1 MQPFLNRIDVGRAA
15 QAACVLE
22 SVSAKP
28 GNVNRLFD
36 FADTTLADFLLSAVM
51 IGRSMEEADRN
62 PVGEAILNGVRA
74 TKRVVTSNTNL
85 GIILLFTPL
94 AKAYVGG
101 NLRASLRGILESLTV
116 DDAASVCKAIRLAA
130 PGGLGN
136 VATQD
141 VASDPDV
148 TLLELMGMAR
158 ARDSVASE
166 YASSYAITFELACPA
181 LECHLKQHGIFSS
194 AIVHA
199 YLSVLAEVPDTL
211 ITRKRGLEAA
221 QEVSCM
227 AAKILRSGGMESDS
241 GREQLREFD
250 TFLRSEGNSL
260 NPGTT
265 ADLVTTA
272 IFTYLLQQGLDALPS
287 LRV

>member
-1 MQPFLNRIDVGRAA
+1 LKRIDVGRAA

-22 SVSAKP
+22 AVSAKP
-28 GNVNRLFD
+28 GNVNRHLD

-51 IGRSMEEADRN
+51 IGRSMDEADRN
-62 PVGEAILNGVRA
+62 PVGETILNGVQA
-74 TKRVVTSNTNL
+74 TKRVVACNTNL
-85 GIILLFTPL
+85 GILLLFAPL

-101 NLRASLRGILESLTV
+101 DLRTSLRGILESLTV
-116 DDAASVCKAIRLAA
+116 DDAASVCRAIRLAA

-136 VATQD
+136 VAVQD
-141 VASDPDV
+141 VAGDPDV

-166 YASSYAITFELACPA
+166 YASGYAITFELACPA
-181 LECHLKQHGIFSS
+181 LECHLKQHGDFSS

-199 YLSVLAEVPDTL
+199 YLTVLAEVPDTL
-211 ITRKRGLEAA
+211 IARKKGLKDA

-227 AAKILRSGGMESDS
+227 ATKILRSGGMKSDS

-250 TFLRSEGNSL
+250 AFLRSEGNSL

-265 ADLVTTA
+265 ADLVA
-272 IFTYLLQQGLDALPS
+272 VAVFTYFLQHGLDALRS